1 MKHSS
6 RVMSFVIAL
15 TMPTVMVPQSST
27 PTQPTKPPATQTTMP
42 ATQTQ
47 QPKNTHSRAKG
58 AAAGAGVGAI
68 AGDAGKGSAV
78 GADIR

>member
-27 PTQPTKPPATQTTMP
+27 PTQPPATQTTAP

-58 AAAGAGVGAI
+58 AAAGA
-68 AGDAGKGSAV
+68 AV
-78 GADIR
+78 GAGVGRD